1 MSFLA
6 MVFVVLLLFW
16 LFFGLWSGWP
26 AAGSPVGPA
35 GFAPLGNTLIPWLC
49 VAILG
54 YVVFG
59 GGALPPPR

>member
-1 MSFLA
+1 VFL
-6 MVFVVLLLFW
+6 MVVFTVLMVLW
-16 LFFGLWSGWP
+16 LALACWSGWP
-26 AAGSPVGPA
+26 VAGSPVGPA

-54 YVVFG
+54 YVVFA